1 MCTVTINIDEAT
13 MRQINPNLTSR
24 ESIGK
29 WLQHRVDLMIEEI
42 VAKVESETLPLEES
56 LKLYEE
62 GKITDEELSQIPFGR
77 NTVHID
83 KKDPK

>member
-13 MRQINPNLTSR
+13 MQRINPNLTTR

-42 VAKVESETLPLEES
+42 VAKEAETMDLETARTLLHQMVKEVYS
-56 LKLYEE
+56 R
-62 GKITDEELSQIPFGR
+62 P
-77 NTVHID
+77 
-83 KKDPK
+83 